1 MNRIVKS
8 LLIACSAL
16 SFSAASLG
24 GDFVIMTGSEGGGYF
39 KAGNRVGHAI
49 SAEQVKMNKK
59 LNKKG
64 KEPVDFDIEVL
75 PSNGSIENLEA
86 FNEGEA
92 QGIMVQVD
100 ALNLDKPG
108 FKYKVRTSHTE
119 PVLWIYNKEHGYKD
133 LSDVEGRKD
142 FAIVVVEGSGG
153 NVTLNSF
160 IQEDDGYGKNPQV
173 VAMDLE
179 DALDIV
185 AEGEYEGVKVAGM
198 IHVSNVIPRD
208 IAADYLAFVAVGEAT
223 DGDFN
228 DATDVEGN
236 KLYTNCSVS
245 LKQMGGLKAATWTD
259 PDTVCVKSVFAW
271 NVQDLSRNEQKVISK
286 GARKTFNKK

>member
-1 MNRIVKS
+1 MKNVLKA
-8 LLIACSAL
+8 LLVTCAAMSWSAT
-16 SFSAASLG
+16 A
-24 GDFVIMTGSEGGGYF
+24 GDFNIYTGSEGGGYF
-39 KAGNRVGHAI
+39 KAGNKVGHAI
-49 SAEQVKMNKK
+49 SAEQTKMNKK
-59 LNKKG
+59 LSKKG
-64 KEPVDFDIEVL
+64 KEPVDFDIEVHA
-75 PSNGSIENLEA
+75 SNGSIENLQA
-86 FNEGEA
+86 FNDGDA

-100 ALNLDKPG
+100 ALNLDKPS

-119 PVLWIYNKEHGYKD
+119 PVLWIYNKEHGYGD

-160 IQEDDGYGKNPQV
+160 IQEDEGYGKNPQV
-173 VAMDLE
+173 EAMDFE
-179 DALDIV
+179 DGLDIV

-198 IHVSNVIPRD
+198 IHVSNTISRD
-208 IAADYLAFVAVGEAT
+208 VAKDYLQFIAIGEAT

-236 KLYTNCSVS
+236 KLYTNCSVN
-245 LKQMGGLKAATWTD
+245 LKTMGGLKAKTWTN

-271 NVQDLSRNEQKVISK
+271 NIQDLSRNEQKVISK
-286 GARKTFNKK
+286 GARKTFNK

>member
-1 MNRIVKS
+1 MKNILVALAVSAIS
-8 LLIACSAL
+8 LSAT
-16 SFSAASLG
+16 A
-24 GDFVIMTGSEGGGYF
+24 GDFVIKTGSEGGGYF
-39 KAGNRVGHAI
+39 KAGSRVGHSI

-64 KEPVDFDIEVL
+64 KEPVDFDIEVET
-75 PSNGSIENLEA
+75 SNGSIENIQA
-86 FNEGEA
+86 FNDGDA

-100 ALNLDKPG
+100 ALNLEKPS

-119 PVLWIYNKEHGYKD
+119 PVLWIYNKEHGYED

-142 FAIVVVEGSGG
+142 FAVVIVEGSGG
-153 NVTLNSF
+153 NVTFNSF
-160 IQEDDGYGKNPQV
+160 IMEDDGYAKNPTV
-173 VAMDLE
+173 EAMDLE

-198 IHVSNVIPRD
+198 IHVSNTLPRD
-208 IAADYLAFVAVGEAT
+208 TVADYANFVQVGEAT

-236 KLYTNCSVS
+236 KLYTNCSID
-245 LKQMGGLKAATWTD
+245 LKRMGGLKASTWTN

-271 NVQDLSRNEQKVISK
+271 NTQDLSRNEQKVVSK
-286 GARKTFNKK
+286 AARKVFVKVN